1 VSRLAT
7 RLSALPSNVRVLGA
21 VSFANDVAGEMLYPV
36 LPLFLTLT
44 LHAPVSI
51 VGVIEGVAE
60 AVAVAFSGLV
70 GPLADRRGGLRRPW
84 LTAGYAIATIGR
96 AVIAVAGA
104 WGVVLAARVVDR
116 FGKAL
121 RTAPRDALI
130 RDASDPER
138 VGASFGYHRSM
149 DAAGAV
155 AGPLIAV
162 GILEA
167 GGGLRTVLLA
177 AVLPGFAALY
187 LLRRLRERPVAPV
200 PRAAPGRSHLR
211 ELPRAFWWTCAIVAL
226 QALGNS
232 SDAFLLLRAHS
243 LGLSTALV
251 VLAYSGYNV
260 VYALGAWPL
269 GSLSDRVP
277 RTWLLGCGYA
287 VFGLVQ
293 VGFALAS
300 VAWAVWPLLATY
312 GIYIAATDGVAR
324 AIVADHAPRRLAA
337 TSYGVLQSLAG
348 ASALAASIAAGLL
361 WTSISPRAPFVLG
374 AAMTGLAL
382 AVLLVARLTRR
393 V

>member
-1 VSRLAT
+1 MSRLAT

-70 GPLADRRGGLRRPW
+70 GPLADRR
-84 LTAGYAIATIGR
+84 
-96 AVIAVAGA
+96 GA